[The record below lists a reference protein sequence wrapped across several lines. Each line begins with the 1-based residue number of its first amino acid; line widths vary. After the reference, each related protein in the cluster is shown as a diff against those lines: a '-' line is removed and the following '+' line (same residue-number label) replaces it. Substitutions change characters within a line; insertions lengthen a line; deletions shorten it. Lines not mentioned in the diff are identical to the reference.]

1 MNRMRA
7 LLVDLDGTLADTATA
22 NFNAYHAAFRERG
35 VVVSRSAFEA
45 VASGRH
51 WSDFI
56 PLLAPGLDEV
66 TWADIARRKAEFYK
80 GHIQTIPLNT
90 AIILLLQSRRDD
102 CLAAL
107 VTTARTSS
115 VDAVLDGHGIRGL
128 FDVIV
133 TGDDVTRHKPSPDC
147 YVLAA
152 ERLAVRPHECVAI
165 EDSDVGVASACAF
178 GAAILKVSILEP
190 NAQLSI
196 SDGVGA

>member
-35 VVVSRSAFEA
+35 VVVSRSEFEA

-51 WSDFI
+51 WTGFV
-56 PLLAPGLDEV
+56 PLLAPALDEA

-80 GHIQTIPLNT
+80 GYIQTIPLNT
-90 AIILLLQSRRDD
+90 AILLLLRSRRDD
-102 CLAAL
+102 CFAAL
-107 VTTARTSS
+107 VTTARTTS
-115 VDAVLDGHGIRGL
+115 VDAVLDGHGIRDL

-152 ERLAVRPHECVAI
+152 ERLSVRPSECVAI

-178 GAAILKVSILEP
+178 GAAVLKVAILEP
-190 NAQLSI
+190 NVRESI
-196 SDGVGA
+196 SKGVRA